1 MLHYLAVAL
10 LLRREQDLDM
20 SAELWGDDPE
30 LQRRFN
36 EVQETVRRLQI
47 EFGITPR
54 TIEQRHQDY
63 LSRKAEEARR
73 AEELKKLNSQVG
85 LRRPP
90 PKWRV

>member
-54 TIEQRHQDY
+54 TIEQRYQDY
-63 LSRKAEEARR
+63 LSRKAEEARK
-73 AEELKKLNSQVG
+73 AEELKKLEQTIG
-85 LRRPP
+85 RHRPV
-90 PKWRV
+90 PKWKV